1 MNQAVNA
8 YAAASKTGLSGREL
22 EASLLIRAAAQL
34 QSVRDNWDSRQDA
47 LDEALAYNRK
57 LWTVLATSATE
68 PDNPLPEPVKQSLTR
83 LAVFIFSRTMDI
95 LVHPDAAK
103 VDPLIS
109 INRNVAAGL
118 RERAE
123 AA

>member
-1 MNQAVNA
+1 MNHAANA
-8 YAAASKTGLSGREL
+8 YATAAKTGLSGREL

-34 QSVRDNWDSRQDA
+34 QSVRDDWEARGSG

-57 LWTVLATSATE
+57 LWTVLAAAATE
-68 PDNPLPEPVKQSLTR
+68 PENPLPDSVKQDLSR
-83 LAVFIFSRTMDI
+83 LAVFIFNRTLDLMI
-95 LVHPDAAK
+95 APDAAK

-118 RERAE
+118 REPARA
-123 AA
+123 A

>member
-8 YAAASKTGLSGREL
+8 YAAASKTGLTGREL

-34 QSVRDNWDSRQDA
+34 QLVHDDWDARKSA

-68 PDNPLPEPVKQSLTR
+68 PDNPLPEPVKQNLSR
-83 LAVFIFSRTMDI
+83 LAVFIFNRTLDLMI
-95 LVHPDAAK
+95 NPDATK
-103 VDPLIS
+103 VEPLIS

-118 RERAE
+118 RENAK